1 MVDDDDKGNVM
12 QIANQESCKSR
23 MGQHV
28 KATVVPSEKQREKEL
43 QEHQQYFEVLQMETL
58 EPL

>member
-1 MVDDDDKGNVM
+1 
-12 QIANQESCKSR
+12 

-28 KATVVPSEKQREKEL
+28 KATIVPSEKQREKEL